1 MLDILAD
8 ADGVEA
14 LGTTADRLGRQA
26 AGLRVITTDG
36 AASDVVLLSLDTGRI
51 IGVERTN
58 LVANDL
64 IAGGAIISYT
74 MWDVDEDLVR

>member
-1 MLDILAD
+1 
-8 ADGVEA
+8 
-14 LGTTADRLGRQA
+14 
-26 AGLRVITTDG
+26 VITADG

-58 LVANDL
+58 LIANDL
-64 IAGGAIISYT
+64 MAGGAIISYT